1 MQGASTAARPSPSM
15 MSHGARAPLSRM
27 LEHIRE
33 RTARHEA
40 PVTHETLL
48 TARELG
54 HERGAQLGHTVG
66 IHRIGDG
73 IVLLARVDSK
83 VKVLFTTRL

>member
-1 MQGASTAARPSPSM
+1 M

-73 IVLLARVDSK
+73 IVLLARVTARSK
-83 VKVLFTTRL
+83 YCSRPVCENQMYLSCGVTM